1 MAVQYPNF
9 GPIPKPDL
17 SGIGDIFTNM
27 LSGYEGSQKPKQ
39 IAQEQE
45 HRMRENAIDAIR
57 QQFMPQVYNSQLQKA
72 RMEYDPQAKA
82 DYIKHLVSA
91 FDDGSGG
98 KPGGGMMGGVSQEE
112 FKNALIRQ
120 TLGIPAQL
128 PQEKLEME
136 SQKIQQRDD
145 LKQTREI
152 EKAIQEL
159 RKGGRDIQGVEDIL
173 NKPGEATGYPGQFKS
188 AVSKFTGGK
197 YFPEAPGDLANV
209 NERLV
214 RMQASLARLI
224 SSRGG
229 AVAAELAASGK
240 PSAWESKA
248 HNLGMTKA
256 MKEGLKSDYDDLSR
270 QYEQITGSKPSFSLD
285 DIFHE
290 AVQQAS
296 SAPAPAGTPLAS
308 RRESVGDDIKY
319 NKPIKVPAYIDTQ
332 AKFKEYLRT
341 LTPKERQELQ
351 RQYLEVR

>member
-1 MAVQYPNF
+1 MAINF
-9 GPIPKPDL
+9 ANYLGQSYKPDL
-17 SGIGDIFTNM
+17 SGIGDLVEN
-27 LSGYEGSQKPKQ
+27 LGKGYSIGRMPDTMREEQEGRMRDNALKQ
-39 IAQEQE
+39 IQ
-45 HRMRENAIDAIR
+45 
-57 QQFMPQVYNSQLQKA
+57 QQFQPQVYKSQLQKA

-82 DYIKHLVSA
+82 DYIKHLISA
-91 FDDGSGG
+91 FGGESGG
-98 KPGGGMMGGVSQEE
+98 GGNGMMGGVSQDE

-120 TLGIPAQL
+120 ALGIPAQL
-128 PQEKLEME
+128 PQEKLDME

-145 LKQTREI
+145 LKKKREL
-152 EKAIQEL
+152 EAAIQEL

-197 YFPEAPGDLANV
+197 YFPEASGDLANV

-229 AVAAELAASGK
+229 AVAAQLAASGK

-270 QYEQITGSKPSFSLD
+270 QYEQITGEKPSFSLD
-285 DIFHE
+285 DIFHD
-290 AVQQAS
+290 AVQKAS
-296 SAPAPAGTPLAS
+296 SEPAQAGTPLAS
-308 RRESVGDDIKY
+308 RRESVGNDIRY
-319 NKPIKVPAYIDTQ
+319 NKPIKVPASVDTQ
-332 AKFKEYLRT
+332 AKFKAYLRT
-341 LTPKERQELQ
+341 LTPKEREELQ